1 LSESGKHSNIGIIIG
16 AAVGG
21 LVLLVLLLLAGL
33 YAFRQKKRA
42 EKAIGQSNPF
52 SNIALYLYLLHSN
65 HSHGIDLTNMLKF
78 HECRTLGYG

>member
-1 LSESGKHSNIGIIIG
+1 MESSKSSNIGIIIG

-21 LVLLVLLLLAGL
+21 SVLVVLLLLAGV

-52 SNIALYLYLLHSN
+52 SKIAPYLAVPA
-65 HSHGIDLTNMLKF
+65 F
-78 HECRTLGYG
+78 